1 MTKSLPKEIT
11 CDTAFDALTHALE
24 ALVSTFSSD
33 YTDGLALEALRLI
46 FEALPETLKNP
57 NSIVYRHKL
66 HNAATLAGMAIGNAS
81 VGVNH
86 ALAHALGARFDIAH
100 GRANAA
106 FLLSTIE
113 YNSQIPSK
121 FVSIPCYP
129 LWVADRKYARAA
141 QFIGLKDDAP
151 AAGETPATADAT
163 TARGLATINAGLVH
177 SLRRAVYD
185 LGRLAGQPLSV
196 SELGIPLEAYQA
208 ALPELVETA
217 LNDMSVRSNPR
228 YTLVP
233 EVLELFQSAYPPR
246 QKP

>member
-1 MTKSLPKEIT
+1 
-11 CDTAFDALTHALE
+11 
-24 ALVSTFSSD
+24 
-33 YTDGLALEALRLI
+33 LI

-151 AAGETPATADAT
+151 AALARHLLPPTPPQLEVLPQSMQDWCTHCAALFMTS
-163 TARGLATINAGLVH
+163 AGSLV
-177 SLRRAVYD
+177 SPS
-185 LGRLAGQPLSV
+185 QSV
-196 SELGIPLEAYQA
+196 SWAY
-208 ALPELVETA
+208 
-217 LNDMSVRSNPR
+217 R
-228 YTLVP
+228 
-233 EVLELFQSAYPPR
+233 
-246 QKP
+246 